1 MVVVLVV
8 GGEGRQWPSLGAVAI
23 FFGRRVSHGVD
34 RGGGGVPG
42 GFEFASWDQLL

>member
-8 GGEGRQWPSLGAVAI
+8 GGEGRERPSLVAVAI

-34 RGGGGVPG
+34 RRGGTWWC
-42 GFEFASWDQLL
+42 EFGSWDQLW